1 MKEEPTAVPTE
12 PEDTEVTRQA
22 SPTLPATSQ
31 RSNVASPSSRS
42 PSPPADASPQA
53 PTSYELE
60 MQLLFGSDD
69 DEDAPSGSQASREP
83 AGLISPYRSS
93 SDEDTPSPTKP
104 TRVAPAMVLTTVME
118 LVEMILK
125 TTNLRSIFLLVILLV
140 IKIFR
145 CRPTFLEHPLLS
157 RVLLPVFRRLPS
169 RELPEAPNNLLR
181 SPIPRPVKPRPR
193 RLKLHLHCQEFS
205 RVQRLLVVTIR
216 LRGLH

>member
-1 MKEEPTAVPTE
+1 MEEEPTAVPTE

-60 MQLLFGSDD
+60 LQLLFGSDD

-93 SDEDTPSPTKP
+93 SDEDTPSPTK
-104 TRVAPAMVLTTVME
+104 
-118 LVEMILK
+118 
-125 TTNLRSIFLLVILLV
+125 RSDSTPIS
-140 IKIFR
+140 KQ
-145 CRPTFLEHPLLS
+145 
-157 RVLLPVFRRLPS
+157 PS
-169 RELPEAPNNLLR
+169 VPP
-181 SPIPRPVKPRPR
+181 P
-193 RLKLHLHCQEFS
+193 
-205 RVQRLLVVTIR
+205 
-216 LRGLH
+216 